1 MEQKNGTWGVIA
13 KGMAGTL
20 DSIKDLTVAQPEKRG
35 TVCLS
40 LLFSSEK

>member
-1 MEQKNGTWGVIA
+1 MELGEWIA

-20 DSIKDLTVAQPEKRG
+20 DSIKVLTVAQPEKRG
-35 TVCLS
+35 TACLS